1 VLRPAF
7 RYHTTIDP
15 QFHLSSKE
23 QAAMQG
29 PNGEALYDQNLTQ
42 WLQMSGEYIGRVRPS
57 DERVAWLLFLLDE
70 IRQFV
75 PPAEYNTFVSELQQ
89 AIGERL
95 RQG

>member
-1 VLRPAF
+1 
-7 RYHTTIDP
+7 
-15 QFHLSSKE
+15 
-23 QAAMQG
+23 
-29 PNGEALYDQNLTQ
+29 
-42 WLQMSGEYIGRVRPS
+42 MSGEYIGRVRPS
-57 DERVAWLLFLLDE
+57 DERVAWMLFLLDE